1 MIFIPAIDIQDGQC
15 VRLLRGDYTTAQKVA
30 QDAAETAHSFR
41 KAGAQWL
48 HVVDLDGAKDARPKN
63 SELIFRI
70 QEAFDAQVEVGG
82 GIRSMKTV
90 DFYLQNGI
98 SRVILGTAAVS
109 QPGFAAEAVQKYGD
123 RIAVG
128 LDARNGKIAQN
139 GWIEMTDLSYLQVAK
154 QMEQIGVKYLIL
166 TDISRD
172 GTLTGPNLKMI
183 ENLSREVTC
192 GITASGGISSLD
204 DIRSLCRLNLYGAV
218 CGKAI
223 YSGTVD
229 AKRAVELCKENSEDD
244 KA

>member
-1 MIFIPAIDIQDGQC
+1 MIFIPAIDIKGGQC

-30 QDAAETAHSFR
+30 QDAAETARSFR
-41 KAGAQWL
+41 KAGAEWL
-48 HVVDLDGAKDARPKN
+48 HVVDLDGARDACPKN

-70 QEAFDAQVEVGG
+70 QEAFGAQVEVGG
-82 GIRSMKTV
+82 GIRSMETV

-98 SRVILGTAAVS
+98 SRAILGTAAVS
-109 QPGFAAEAVQKYGD
+109 QPGFAAEAVRKYGD

-139 GWIEMTDLSYLQVAK
+139 GWLETTDLSYLQAAK

-183 ENLSREVTC
+183 ENLSREVSC

-204 DIRSLCRLNLYGAV
+204 DVRSLCHLNIYGAI
-218 CGKAI
+218 CGKAV
-223 YSGTVD
+223 YSGAFD
-229 AKRAVELCKENSEDD
+229 AKQAVELCKENTKDD